1 MKTILVVDD
10 ESLFTESLAMGLPAL
25 APSLLVLTASNGL
38 EARAVLESQ
47 EVDLVLTDLRM
58 PVLDGFELVAY
69 MTRHQPHVPVLVVT
83 AFGAPDVGPRLREL
97 GIDAFIE
104 KPVSVPSLVARIE
117 AELARSAS
125 GYVRGIALPTFL
137 QMLEIEQKT
146 CIVTVE
152 ADGRTGTLHF
162 VEGQLWD
169 AEADGR
175 TGEEAASVIVSWK
188 EPSIALGFGPRPH
201 APRIK
206 LELRHLLL
214 ETLRL
219 QDEEELGGHEL
230 DALREDPDVVLRHE
244 AERNAVEKLMEL
256 TSLDGFVLAG
266 VFSPLGERLALVSSA
281 GPGGKELGS
290 EANELLLSAK
300 RVAERIGASALRQVH
315 LDASPVHLLAVCHD
329 EGSGPGRCHVHV
341 VLAISS
347 ESGLGV
353 ARLRLAA
360 TVQQLVPDFRL

>member
-25 APSLLVLTASNGL
+25 APSLRVLTASNGL
-38 EARAVLESQ
+38 EARYVLESQ

-69 MTRHQPHVPVLVVT
+69 MTRHQPHIPVVVVT
-83 AFGAPDVGPRLREL
+83 AFGAPDVGPRLRAL

-104 KPVSVPSLVARIE
+104 KPVSLPSLVSRIE
-117 AELARSAS
+117 TELARSAS
-125 GYVRGIALPTFL
+125 GFVRGIALPTFL

-152 ADGRTGTLHF
+152 AEGRSGTLHF

-169 AEADGR
+169 ADVEGL
-175 TGEEAASVIVSWK
+175 TGEAAASVIVGWK
-188 EPSIALGFGPRPH
+188 EPLIALRFGQRPH

-214 ETLRL
+214 DALRL
-219 QDEEELGGHEL
+219 HDEEESGGHDLET
-230 DALREDPDVVLRHE
+230 LREDPNVDRRLE
-244 AERNAVEKLMEL
+244 AERNAIERLMEL

-266 VFSPLGERLALVSSA
+266 VFSPLGEKLALVSSA
-281 GPGGKELGS
+281 GEISRELGG
-290 EANELLLSAK
+290 EANELLIAAK
-300 RVAERIGASALRQVH
+300 RAAERIGKSPVRQVH
-315 LDASPVHLLAVCHD
+315 MDAAPVHLLALCHD
-329 EGSGPGRCHVHV
+329 EGSGPGKCHIHV

-347 ESGLGV
+347 AQGLGV

-360 TVQQLVPDFRL
+360 VAQQLLSDFRL